1 MADPSQYFVLNSGD
15 VHVVKPENIEEAK
28 RRGLVPATE
37 EQRRQYDL
45 VQEAKK
51 DPFGAVK
58 AGAQALGEGVVGM
71 VGLPTAAFGL
81 TPSIPAL
88 VEKYVPESIKQAAI
102 EQFGEAGAA
111 RAAEVGEA
119 PSLAELS
126 EAKRMQMLRGLEGV
140 TPTLPRIQQELGLRT
155 AEEIK
160 AEAQAFPVPRAI
172 GTVAS
177 FFVGPAVSKLLKT
190 TATKVVPVLAA
201 EETLKTTG
209 ALSDA
214 VTKAVGLDAK
224 NAAYRAAE
232 SELAAAQATRDAV
245 QIAAK
250 QAAFDEAAASAG
262 IAADDAAK
270 LRMALLA
277 EADTVPAELA
287 PLVTKEVQAASKT
300 ALKSAERMSLEESQ
314 RLLANVPKSQRAVAD
329 RIKSLQEATISS
341 PAITSKIGTD
351 AAKAIEQSALARL
364 QRAPGFSTALAEAD
378 VAAAK
383 LADDAAVGAEKL
395 VTAERLKQ
403 ANESL
408 ATLKVRQELTAKAIG
423 LGLGRSAEMMMFG
436 LQGVANEMAL
446 GDPALV
452 AESAYATLG
461 FDAGLGA
468 GFGLAE
474 ALAPPTLRAGLR
486 AAKATGNKIK
496 DVVGKVYPEIAS
508 FITGAE
514 PETIRAVMD
523 AKEDLAAKGLRRVIE
538 ESTPMPVRPAMPP
551 EIAPPVVPPPVPKP
565 PPMGKP
571 VMPPPVPRSEMPP
584 PVPRPYIPT
593 SLEPVAV
600 AGTPLKPVDYDAV
613 ARELRGALEQD
624 IRQIAAPKKGGLLYD
639 ANTEWRK
646 VQINQTIR
654 NRLQKQ
660 TDEMVNAL
668 YESKMGEPLTFADEA
683 FLAQIES
690 GEFINTPYRNALKDL
705 IGRVKSARQVAKTY
719 GMTGEMVPSAQEAA
733 YKVNRTLEG
742 LEDRLT
748 AFEAANPTPEQIFQ
762 EMKWVDQELFYK
774 RKEGA
779 VFAKE
784 LALLPR
790 QVNAAYG
797 SLKQDF
803 KNMVLNKDLWGDAAV
818 LESEWKAD
826 ARRYYA
832 GLKNLKKAAP
842 KLVDII
848 DDPVTGLPTELIV
861 DAKKLKSIVK
871 NINADES
878 ARFRDALG
886 QYFEGRRALV
896 DRIVSVSDY
905 VKANVD
911 KGAVVDRMAAT
922 ERAYDRAI
930 QNAVNDASN
939 AAIEESNALAAGMTK
954 DQIKAARKAKIEEIK
969 AVYAQQKA
977 DRQMEVEELRGAY
990 AEAKEARRAE
1000 VEQIKS
1006 AFEEAKEAQKIEFE
1020 AAKEARAADILAAK
1034 QTFEQQ
1040 VKARDEI
1047 VAALKEEYSKAT
1059 AARQQQIVEQINLL
1073 RSASTSGSLASVI
1086 KFAVKAGA
1094 PVLGGATLG
1103 PLGALGGAA
1112 LSAASSPVTT
1122 AKTLAKLNKAMI
1134 TVSDKVGGVANMLT
1148 GTGAVA
1154 VKTGEA
1160 LGSFATRKKLDEEY
1174 KKVERRVREL
1184 TADNDALMDQQ
1195 DAMLANLA
1203 DDAPNIA
1210 DATKTVNATALQY
1223 LTSKKPQ
1230 PPATLAPMQLI
1241 AWEPVDADKR
1251 KFLRITDAVMN
1262 PLETLELAGKGALL
1276 PEQID
1281 ALNAVYPSLMAD
1293 VRSKLLER
1301 IEQTGKVPEKH
1312 RMMVSML
1319 LGKDIDGRMQA
1330 AKIVPAQSVYGQQR
1344 QVDAQK
1350 QAQAQMPMTRA
1361 QRLNLAE
1368 RAEYEGSARR
1378 NAQLK

>member
-1 MADPSQYFVLNSGD
+1 MGMADPSQYFVLNSGD

-51 DPFGAVK
+51 DPLGAVK
-58 AGAQALGEGVVGM
+58 AGVQALGEGVVGLA
-71 VGLPTAAFGL
+71 GLPAALIGV
-81 TPSIPAL
+81 TPSIPEL
-88 VEKYVPESIKQAAI
+88 REKAFSYIPESIRGVSEEEVQQEAAI
-102 EQFGEAGAA
+102 AKQ
-111 RAAEVGEA
+111 
-119 PSLAELS
+119 
-126 EAKRMQMLRGLEGV
+126 KRMEMLRAVESV
-140 TPTLPRIQQELGLRT
+140 SPTLPRIQQELGLRT

-160 AEAQAFPVPRAI
+160 AEAEAFPVARGV

-177 FFVGPAVSKLLKT
+177 FFVGPAVSKLVKT
-190 TATKVVPVLAA
+190 AATKAVPVLAA
-201 EETLKTTG
+201 EETLRATG

-214 VTKAVGLDAK
+214 VTKAVGLEAK
-224 NAAYRAAE
+224 NAAYQAAQA
-232 SELAAAQATRDAV
+232 ELAAATAAGDAV
-245 QIAAK
+245 EIAAK
-250 QAAFDEAAASAG
+250 RASVNEAAA
-262 IAADDAAK
+262 AAQAAVDDGFK
-270 LRMALLA
+270 LRTALLA

-287 PLVTKEVQAASKT
+287 PLVTKEVQAASR
-300 ALKSAERMSLEESQ
+300 AAIKSAERMSLGESR
-314 RLLANVPKSQRAVAD
+314 RLLASVPKSQRAVAD
-329 RIKSLQEATISS
+329 RIKLLQEVTISS

-351 AAKAIEQSALARL
+351 AAKAIEQSALTRL

-378 VAAAK
+378 VAAARV
-383 LADDAAVGAEKL
+383 ADDLAVGADKA
-395 VTAERLKQ
+395 VTAARLAK
-403 ANESL
+403 AEESL

-468 GFGLAE
+468 GFGVAE
-474 ALAPPTLRAGLR
+474 ALVPPTLRAGLR
-486 AAKATGNKIK
+486 AARATGNKIK
-496 DVVGKVYPEIAS
+496 DAIGKVYPEIAS

-523 AKEDLAAKGLRRVIE
+523 AKEDLAKKGLRRVIE
-538 ESTPMPVRPAMPP
+538 EATPMPARAPLPP
-551 EIAPPVVPPPVPKP
+551 EITPPVVPPPIPKP

-571 VMPPPVPRSEMPP
+571 VMPPPVPKPEMPP

-939 AAIEESNALAAGMTK
+939 AAIEESNALATGMTK

-969 AVYAQQKA
+969 ATYAQQKA
-977 DRQMEVEELRGAY
+977 TRQMEVDDLKHAYEEAKQARSADVD
-990 AEAKEARRAE
+990 EIKFRFERAKEARDL
-1000 VEQIKS
+1000 
-1006 AFEEAKEAQKIEFE
+1006 EFQ
-1020 AAKEARAADILAAK
+1020 AAKEARTEGINAASLEY
-1034 QTFEQQ
+1034 QRQ
-1040 VKARDEI
+1040 VAIRDE
-1047 VAALKEEYSKAT
+1047 VVRSLNEEFSKAT
-1059 AARQQQIVEQINLL
+1059 AARQQQITEQINLL
-1073 RSASTSGSLASVI
+1073 RSASSAGSLASVI

-1103 PLGALGGAA
+1103 PLGAIGGAA
-1112 LSAASSPVTT
+1112 LTAASSPVTT

-1134 TVSDKVGGVANMLT
+1134 TVSDKVGGVANVLT

-1184 TADNDALMDQQ
+1184 AVDADALMDQQ
-1195 DAMLANLA
+1195 DAMLADMV
-1203 DDAPNIA
+1203 DDAPTIA

-1223 LTSKKPQ
+1223 LANVKPK
-1230 PPATLAPMQLI
+1230 PPANMPPMQLLT
-1241 AWEPVDADKR
+1241 WEPVDADKR

-1262 PLETLELAGKGALL
+1262 PVETLELAGKGALL

-1281 ALNAVYPSLMAD
+1281 ALNTVYPSLMAD

-1312 RMMVSML
+1312 RMMVSMI

-1350 QAQAQMPMTRA
+1350 REQAQMPLSRA
-1361 QRLNLAE
+1361 KALRLPE
-1368 RAEYEGSARR
+1368 RADYEGSARR

>member
-51 DPFGAVK
+51 DPLGAVK

-126 EAKRMQMLRGLEGV
+126 EAKRMEMLRGLESV

-160 AEAQAFPVPRAI
+160 TEAQAFPIPRAI

-177 FFVGPAVSKLLKT
+177 FFVGPAVSKLVKT

-224 NAAYRAAE
+224 NVAYRAAE
-232 SELAAAQATRDAV
+232 SELAAAQATRDTV

-287 PLVTKEVQAASKT
+287 PLVTKEVQAASKA

-314 RLLANVPKSQRAVAD
+314 RLLATVPKSQRAVAD

-461 FDAGLGA
+461 FDGGLGA
-468 GFGLAE
+468 VAGIGE
-474 ALAPPTLRAGLR
+474 ALLPPTLRAGVRLAR
-486 AAKATGNKIK
+486 ASGNRMK
-496 DVVGKVYPEIAS
+496 DAIGKVYPEIAS
-508 FITGAE
+508 MVTGAE
-514 PETIRAVMD
+514 PQTIRAVLN
-523 AKEDLAAKGLRRVIE
+523 AKDDLATKGLRQVIE
-538 ESTPMPVRPAMPP
+538 EAIPMPARL
-551 EIAPPVVPPPVPKP
+551 
-565 PPMGKP
+565 
-571 VMPPPVPRSEMPP
+571 
-584 PVPRPYIPT
+584 
-593 SLEPVAV
+593 LEPEVPA
-600 AGTPLKPVDYDAV
+600 ARLKPLKPVDLEKAAADFG
-613 ARELRGALEQD
+613 EALQAD
-624 IRQIAAPKKGGLLYD
+624 VRQIAAPKDGGLLYD
-639 ANTEWRK
+639 ANTKWRK
-646 VQINQTIR
+646 VQLDKTISNRVQEQTA
-654 NRLQKQ
+654 
-660 TDEMVNAL
+660 EMVNKF
-668 YESKMGEPLTFADEA
+668 YESKAGEPLTVADQALLARIEA
-683 FLAQIES
+683 
-690 GEFINTPYRNALKDL
+690 GEFVNTPYRESLRGL
-705 IGRVKSARQVAKTY
+705 IGRVQEARNVAKTY
-719 GMTGEMVPSAQEAA
+719 GMTGELVPTAQEAA
-733 YKVNRTLEG
+733 YKVSKALGDMES
-742 LEDRLT
+742 RLV
-748 AFEAANPTPEQIFQ
+748 AFEKGNPTPEQIFQ
-762 EMKWVDQELFYK
+762 EMKQIEQELFYK
-774 RKEGA
+774 KKGRL
-779 VFAKE
+779 VSSRD
-784 LALLPR
+784 LALVDR
-790 QVNAAYG
+790 QVNAAYNN
-797 SLKQDF
+797 LRQDF
-803 KNMVLNKDLWGDAAV
+803 KSTVLNEDLWGEAAV
-818 LESEWKAD
+818 IDRSWREDLRS
-826 ARRYYA
+826 YYA
-832 GLKNLKKAAP
+832 GMDNLEAAAP
-842 KLVDII
+842 KGLIRLVV
-848 DDPVTGLPTELIV
+848 DPVTGLKTELIV
-861 DAKKLKSIVK
+861 DSKQLTKVMK
-871 NINADES
+871 NINKPEYKT
-878 ARFRDALG
+878 FREALG
-886 QYFEGRRALV
+886 QYFEGRQRAV
-896 DRIVSVSDY
+896 NAIERVSDY
-905 VKANVD
+905 VGANVD
-911 KGAVVDRMAAT
+911 KTGVARRLRET
-922 ERAYDRAI
+922 ESAYDRAI
-930 QNAVNDASN
+930 ENAVNNASN
-939 AAIEESNALAAGMTK
+939 AAIKSENKEL
-954 DQIKAARKAKIEEIK
+954 IKTLKQEYATANEARKAAIEKQVDALESGEKIGH
-969 AVYAQQKA
+969 
-977 DRQMEVEELRGAY
+977 M
-990 AEAKEARRAE
+990 RAAIR
-1000 VEQIKS
+1000 V
-1006 AFEEAKEAQKIEFE
+1006 
-1020 AAKEARAADILAAK
+1020 AAKIGGP
-1034 QTFEQQ
+1034 
-1040 VKARDEI
+1040 
-1047 VAALKEEYSKAT
+1047 
-1059 AARQQQIVEQINLL
+1059 
-1073 RSASTSGSLASVI
+1073 SG
-1086 KFAVKAGA
+1086 
-1094 PVLGGATLG
+1094 VLFGG
-1103 PLGALGGAA
+1103 PLGAVAGSIVTAVA
-1112 LSAASSPVTT
+1112 NPVQT

-1134 TVSDKVGGVANMLT
+1134 AVSDRVGSVANVLT

-1174 KKVERRVREL
+1174 KKVERRVHEL

-1230 PPATLAPMQLI
+1230 PPASLAPMQLI

-1281 ALNAVYPSLMAD
+1281 ALNAVYPSLMAEA
-1293 VRSKLLER
+1293 RANLLER
-1301 IEQTGKVPEKH
+1301 IEQTGRVPEKH
-1312 RMMVSML
+1312 RMMVSMI

-1330 AKIVPAQSVYGQQR
+1330 SKIVPAQSVYGQQR

-1350 QAQAQMPMTRA
+1350 QAQAQMPLTRA
-1361 QRLNLAE
+1361 QALRLPE
-1368 RAEYEGSARR
+1368 RAEYKLAARR
-1378 NAQLK
+1378 NAQELK

>member
-51 DPFGAVK
+51 DPLGAVK
-58 AGAQALGEGVVGM
+58 AGAQALGEGVVGL
-71 VGLPTAAFGL
+71 VGLPAALIGI
-81 TPSIPAL
+81 TPSIPEL
-88 VEKYVPESIKQAAI
+88 REKAFPYIPESIRGVSEEEVQQEAAI
-102 EQFGEAGAA
+102 AKQ
-111 RAAEVGEA
+111 
-119 PSLAELS
+119 
-126 EAKRMQMLRGLEGV
+126 KRMEMLRVVERAS
-140 TPTLPRIQQELGLRT
+140 PTLPRIQQQFGLRT
-155 AEEIK
+155 AEKIK
-160 AEAQAFPVPRAI
+160 AEAEAFPVPRGV

-177 FFVGPAVSKLLKT
+177 FFVGPAVSKLVKT
-190 TATKVVPVLAA
+190 AATKAVPVLAA
-201 EETLKTTG
+201 EETLRATG

-214 VTKAVGLDAK
+214 VTKAVGLEAK
-224 NAAYRAAE
+224 NAAYQAAQT
-232 SELAAAQATRDAV
+232 ELAAATAAGDAV
-245 QIAAK
+245 EIAAK
-250 QAAFDEAAASAG
+250 RAAVNEAAA
-262 IAADDAAK
+262 AAQAAVDDGFK
-270 LRMALLA
+270 LRTALLA

-287 PLVTKEVQAASKT
+287 PLVTKEVQAASK
-300 ALKSAERMSLEESQ
+300 AAIRSAQQMSLKESQ

-329 RIKSLQEATISS
+329 RIKALQQIPISS

-351 AAKAIEQSALARL
+351 AAKAIEQSALTRL

-378 VAAAK
+378 VAAARA
-383 LADDAAVGAEKL
+383 ADDLAVGADKA
-395 VTAERLKQ
+395 VTSARLAKAE
-403 ANESL
+403 ESL

-468 GFGLAE
+468 GFGVAE
-474 ALAPPTLRAGLR
+474 ALVPPTLRAGLR
-486 AAKATGNKIK
+486 AARATGNKIK
-496 DVVGKVYPEIAS
+496 DAIGKVYPEIAS

-523 AKEDLAAKGLRRVIE
+523 AKEDLAKKGLRRVIE
-538 ESTPMPVRPAMPP
+538 ESTPMPARAPLPP
-551 EIAPPVVPPPVPKP
+551 EITPPVVPPPVPKP

-571 VMPPPVPRSEMPP
+571 VMPPPVPKPEMPP

-911 KGAVVDRMAAT
+911 KGAVVDRMVAT

-969 AVYAQQKA
+969 ATYAQQKA
-977 DRQMEVEELRGAY
+977 TRQMEVDDLKRAY
-990 AEAKEARRAE
+990 EEAKQARSADVDE
-1000 VEQIKS
+1000 IKFR
-1006 AFEEAKEAQKIEFE
+1006 FERAKEAQDLEFQ
-1020 AAKEARAADILAAK
+1020 AAKEARTEGINAASLEY
-1034 QTFEQQ
+1034 QRQ
-1040 VKARDEI
+1040 VAIRDE
-1047 VAALKEEYSKAT
+1047 VVRSLNEEFSKAT
-1059 AARQQQIVEQINLL
+1059 AARQQQITEQINLL
-1073 RSASTSGSLASVI
+1073 RSASSAGSLASVI

-1103 PLGALGGAA
+1103 PLGAIGGAA
-1112 LSAASSPVTT
+1112 LTAASSPVTT
-1122 AKTLAKLNKAMI
+1122 AKALAKLNKAMI
-1134 TVSDKVGGVANMLT
+1134 TVSDRVGGVANVLT
-1148 GTGAVA
+1148 GTGAVS

-1174 KKVERRVREL
+1174 KRVEKRVREL
-1184 TADNDALMDQQ
+1184 TADNDALLEQEE
-1195 DAMLANLA
+1195 AMLDNLSN
-1203 DDAPNIA
+1203 DAPNVA

-1223 LTSKKPQ
+1223 LASKKPQ
-1230 PPATLAPMQLI
+1230 PPANLAPMQLI

-1281 ALNAVYPSLMAD
+1281 ALNAVYPSLMAEA
-1293 VRSKLLER
+1293 RANLLER

-1312 RMMVSML
+1312 RMMVSMI

-1330 AKIVPAQSVYGQQR
+1330 SKIVPAQSVYGQQR

-1378 NAQLK
+1378 NAQELK